1 MGRYYEA
8 DDDAK
13 NLMENLLEERFPEF
27 RHANIKVI
35 MDSKLQ
41 IDKLNN
47 KVKFG
52 YIKST
57 NDVEKYLTSDYS
69 VRSYGYDYFI
79 FLNELSWELASAENK
94 KRIVSHELR
103 HMAFDNQGNYKVRKH
118 EIEDFYD
125 EIELNTDD
133 PRWGADLASLVLIK
147 YEQMKEEAKNN

>member
-13 NLMENLLEERFPEF
+13 NLMESLLEERFPEF

-57 NDVEKYLTSDYS
+57 NDVEKYLTSDYPA
-69 VRSYGYDYFI
+69 RSYGYDYFI